1 MDRGAWQ
8 AIVLGVAKSWT
19 QLSMHEYI
27 VSFTKFC
34 KLLLKHRKRIQ
45 SKLGKFEDLVSHE
58 VLGKIASK
66 LKPNE

>member
-19 QLSMHEYI
+19 QLSMHEHI
-27 VSFTKFC
+27 VSFTKFH
-34 KLLLKHRKRIQ
+34 KLLLKHTKRTQ
-45 SKLGKFEDLVSHE
+45 STLGKFEDLVSDE